1 MANPLMGLLGGQ
13 NGGNPNPLGNMGN
26 LLNQF
31 QQFKQSFRGDPRQQ
45 VQDLLNSGKMS
56 QEQFNQ
62 ISAMAKSFQGFL
74 K

>member
-1 MANPLMGLLGGQ
+1 MANPALSGMNPQ
-13 NGGNPNPLGNMGN
+13 NGGSPFD
-26 LLNQF
+26 LLSRF
-31 QQFKQSFRGDPRQQ
+31 QQFKKTITGDPRQQ

-62 ISAMAKSFQGFL
+62 ISQIAKSFQGFL

>member
-1 MANPLMGLLGGQ
+1 MANPALSGMNPQ
-13 NGGNPNPLGNMGN
+13 NGGNPFDIFSK
-26 LLNQF
+26 F
-31 QQFKQSFRGDPRQQ
+31 QQFKKTITGDPRQQ

-62 ISAMAKSFQGFL
+62 ISQMAKSFQGFL

>member
-1 MANPLMGLLGGQ
+1 MYSNNANPALSGMKPQ
-13 NGGNPNPLGNMGN
+13 NGGSPFD
-26 LLNQF
+26 LLSRF
-31 QQFKQSFRGDPRQQ
+31 QQFKKTITGDPRQQ

-62 ISAMAKSFQGFL
+62 ISAIAKSFQGFL

>member
-1 MANPLMGLLGGQ
+1 MANPALSGMNPQ
-13 NGGNPNPLGNMGN
+13 NGGNPFDILSRF
-26 LLNQF
+26 NQF
-31 QQFKQSFRGDPRQQ
+31 KKTITGDPRQK

-62 ISAMAKSFQGFL
+62 ISQMAKSFQGFL

>member
-1 MANPLMGLLGGQ
+1 MYSNNANPALSGINPQ
-13 NGGNPNPLGNMGN
+13 NGGNSFDILSR
-26 LLNQF
+26 F
-31 QQFKQSFRGDPRQQ
+31 QRFKKTITGDPRQK

-62 ISAMAKSFQGFL
+62 ISQIARSFQGFL

>member
-1 MANPLMGLLGGQ
+1 MANPALSGMSPQ
-13 NGGNPNPLGNMGN
+13 NGGSPFDILSR
-26 LLNQF
+26 F
-31 QQFKQSFRGDPRQQ
+31 QQFKKTITGDPRQQ

-62 ISAMAKSFQGFL
+62 ISQIAKSFQGFL

>member
-1 MANPLMGLLGGQ
+1 MFNKNANPALSGINPQ
-13 NGGNPNPLGNMGN
+13 NGGNPFD
-26 LLNQF
+26 LLSRF
-31 QQFKQSFRGDPRQQ
+31 QQFKKNITGDPRQQ

-62 ISAMAKSFQGFL
+62 ISQMAKSFQGFL